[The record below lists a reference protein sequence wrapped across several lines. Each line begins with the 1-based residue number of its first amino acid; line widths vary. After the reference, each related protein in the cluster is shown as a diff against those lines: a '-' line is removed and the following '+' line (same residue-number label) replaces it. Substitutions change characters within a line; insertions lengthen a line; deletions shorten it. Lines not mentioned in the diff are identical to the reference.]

1 MFNQF
6 IATEPYSF
14 DDVTSS
20 PITAVTPS
28 QDVVRL
34 GRQLPSDIY
43 LGCASW
49 NFPGWKGIVWGDTS
63 GVEDLTRRGLSAYC
77 KHPILRAVGVDW
89 SFFGTLNEMA
99 YAAMA
104 QQVDERFRFLVKAPQ
119 TVTDAV
125 KRDPKGR
132 FRSLNQ
138 DFLDIHATMHE
149 FVYPVINGLGENAG
163 PLVFQ
168 LSPIPRP
175 LLPTQAECY
184 AYIDRIAQFFADLP
198 KEVEG
203 ESPTYAVEIR
213 TPAIYTKRLLNALR
227 GTGVRLVVGVHPSM
241 PDVIR
246 QTAALRYFEDPEAE
260 GEEWTVGGTLVV
272 RWSLNPIQRHGVA
285 KMTYA
290 PFNRIVHP
298 DPATRAGL
306 VQLVSLAH
314 KSGQKSFVITN
325 NKAEGSAPLT
335 MIDLARDITAK
346 LSADK
351 NAQMDPRQF

>member
-1 MFNQF
+1 MFDQF
-6 IATEPYSF
+6 TTDPYSF
-14 DDVTSS
+14 DEVTSS
-20 PITAVTPS
+20 PITPVTPS
-28 QDVVRL
+28 QDVLRL
-34 GRQLPSDIY
+34 GRLLPRSIY

-49 NFPGWKGIVWGDTS
+49 NFPGWKGIVWGETS
-63 GVEDLTRRGLSAYC
+63 GVEDLTKRGLTAYC
-77 KHPILRAVGVDW
+77 KHPVLRAVGIDW
-89 SFFGTLNEMA
+89 SFFGTLNEMS

-104 QQVDERFRFLVKAPQ
+104 NQVDVNFRFLIKAPQ
-119 TVTDAV
+119 SVTDAV

-138 DFLDIHATMHE
+138 DFLDLHAAMHE

-184 AYIDRIAQFFADLP
+184 SYIDRIAQFFADLP

-203 ESPTYAVEIR
+203 EQPVYAVEVR
-213 TPAIYTKRLLNALR
+213 TLSIYTKRLLNALR
-227 GTGVRLVVGVHPSM
+227 PSGVRLVVGVHPSM

-246 QTAALRYFEDPEAE
+246 QTAALRYYEDPEAQ
-260 GEEWTVGGTLVV
+260 GEDWKMKGPLVV

-290 PFNRIVHP
+290 PFNKIVHP
-298 DPATRAGL
+298 DPATRSGIVHLLDIA
-306 VQLVSLAH
+306 Q
-314 KSGQKSFVITN
+314 KSNQKSFVITN
-325 NKAEGSAPLT
+325 NKAEGCAPLT
-335 MIDLARDITAK
+335 MIEIARDVVNK
-346 LSADK
+346 LSSEKD
-351 NAQMDPRQF
+351 AQLDPRTL

>member
-1 MFNQF
+1 MHDQF
-6 IATEPYSF
+6 STTDPYRF
-14 DDVTSS
+14 EDVTSS
-20 PITAVTPS
+20 PVTPVTPT
-28 QDVVRL
+28 QEVLRL
-34 GRQLPSDIY
+34 GRLLPKSVY

-49 NFPGWKGIVWGDTS
+49 NFPGWKGIVWGETS
-63 GVEDLTRRGLSAYC
+63 GVEDLTRRGLTAYS
-77 KHPILRAVGVDW
+77 KHPLLRAVGVDW

-104 QQVDERFRFLVKAPQ
+104 HQVSEDFRFLIKAPQ

-132 FRSLNQ
+132 FRALNQ
-138 DFLDIHATMHE
+138 DFLDVRAAMHE

-184 AYIDRIAQFFADLP
+184 AYIDRIVQFFTDLP

-203 ESPTYAVEIR
+203 EHPTYAVEIR
-213 TPAIYTKRLLNALR
+213 TPAIYTKRLLNGLR
-227 GTGVRLVVGVHPSM
+227 DTGVRLVVGVHPSM
-241 PDVIR
+241 PDVMR
-246 QTAALRYFEDPEAE
+246 QMAALRFFEDPESE
-260 GEEWTVGGTLVV
+260 GSDWKMRGPLVI

-290 PFNRIVHP
+290 PFNQLVDR
-298 DPATRAGL
+298 DPVTRAGI
-306 VQLVSLAH
+306 VQLVEIAQ
-314 KSGQKSFVITN
+314 KSGQASFVIAN

-335 MIDLARDITAK
+335 MTELAGEIVSR
-346 LSADK
+346 LSANK
-351 NAQMDPRQF
+351 NTQADPRHI

>member
-1 MFNQF
+1 MFDQF
-6 IATEPYSF
+6 TTDPYSF

-20 PITAVTPS
+20 PITPVTPTS
-28 QDVVRL
+28 DVLRL
-34 GRQLPSDIY
+34 GRLFPSSIY

-49 NFPGWKGIVWGDTS
+49 NFPGWKGIVWGETS
-63 GVEDLTRRGLSAYC
+63 GVEDLTRRGLAAYA
-77 KHPILRAVGVDW
+77 KHPVLRAVGIDW

-104 QQVDERFRFLVKAPQ
+104 SQVDEKFRFLIKAPQ
-119 TVTDAV
+119 NVTDAV

-132 FRSLNQ
+132 FRALNQ
-138 DFLDIHATMHE
+138 EFLDLHCAMHE
-149 FVYPVINGLGENAG
+149 FVYPVINGLGDNAG

-184 AYIDRIAQFFADLP
+184 SYIDRIAQFFADLP

-203 ESPTYAVEIR
+203 ETPIYAVEVR
-213 TPAIYTKRLLNALR
+213 TLSIYTKRLLNALR
-227 GTGVRLVVGVHPSM
+227 PSGVRLVIGVHPSM

-246 QTAALRYFEDPEAE
+246 QTAALRYYEDPEAE
-260 GEEWTVGGTLVV
+260 GENWQMKGPLVV

-306 VQLVSLAH
+306 VHLVTQAQR
-314 KSGQKSFVITN
+314 SGQQSYVITN

-335 MIDLARDITAK
+335 MIELAREITQK
-346 LSADK
+346 LTEEK
-351 NAQMDPRQF
+351 NVDSDPRQI